1 MGKALYESFPSAKE
15 VFDEADDALSFHL
28 ARAIFEG
35 PEEELRRTAVTQPAI
50 MTVSVASTRVL
61 EREMGVKKLSP
72 LCGAGHSL
80 GEYTALVA
88 AKVLSF
94 RDAVE
99 LVHKRGAWMQEAAP
113 EGTGAMA
120 AILGL
125 GIDNLRIDVHG
136 GELPIMDGSAAPF
149 VMLLNGAGIRKQNA
163 ARKVLR
169 IAKPI
174 NYTLGEKSIYAEPY
188 EGFFVDYTIDFAH
201 PLIGVQNLA
210 LEITPQTFS
219 EIAKARTFGFFKE
232 VEYLY
237 SRGLALGGSLDNSVV
252 LDEHGVLN
260 QEGLRFNDEFVRHK
274 LLDFIGDMAMINLPL
289 QGRFTVHCSGHT
301 LNNQFLRVLDENRAI
316 YLEEIVL
323 DVPAYTRRKYKKDG
337 VEERKGNEL
346 RDPVPVL

>member
-1 MGKALYESFPSAKE
+1 MQQQTIKHPVQCSGVGLHSGKMVNMALRPADEDSGINFY
-15 VFDEADDALSFHL
+15 VF
-28 ARAIFEG
+28 
-35 PEEELRRTAVTQPAI
+35 T
-50 MTVSVASTRVL
+50 
-61 EREMGVKKLSP
+61 
-72 LCGAGHSL
+72 
-80 GEYTALVA
+80 
-88 AKVLSF
+88 
-94 RDAVE
+94 
-99 LVHKRGAWMQEAAP
+99 P
-113 EGTGAMA
+113 EGSQRIVPEPAHVIATGLATTIGTSRASISTVEHLMA

-149 VMLLNGAGIRKQNA
+149 VMLLNGAGIKKQTA

-174 NYTLGEKSIYAEPY
+174 NHTQGEKSIYAEPY
-188 EGFFVDYTIDFAH
+188 DGFFVDYTIDFAH

-260 QEGLRFNDEFVRHK
+260 QEGLRFSDEFVRHK

-323 DVPAYTRRKYKKDG
+323 DVPAYTHRKNEKDRA
-337 VEERKGNEL
+337 EERKGNEL
-346 RDPVPVL
+346 RNDPVNDPVPVL